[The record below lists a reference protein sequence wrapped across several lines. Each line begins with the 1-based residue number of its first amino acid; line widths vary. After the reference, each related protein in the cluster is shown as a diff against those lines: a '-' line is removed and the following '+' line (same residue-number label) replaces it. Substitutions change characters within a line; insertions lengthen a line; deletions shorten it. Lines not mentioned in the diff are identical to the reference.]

1 LQSTQWANAESS
13 QLSAISDQLGTVVFW
28 CESSTRAVK
37 IEIEWEGRALG
48 FNSIKEAI
56 EDIQDGRMVIVVDD
70 EDRENEGDFTMAA
83 DRITPEAINFMA
95 RHGRGLICLAM
106 TGEHLDQL
114 HIPMMVGENTSKFCT
129 AFTVSIEARHGVTT
143 GISAADRATTILTAI
158 NPASQSSDLVRPGHI
173 FPLRSRPGGVLERAG
188 QTEASVDMARLAGL
202 TPAGVICEIMNEDG
216 TMARVPE
223 LMDVAAE
230 HGLKIVT
237 VADLIAYRL
246 RNETFVRRV
255 AESFLPTEFGGFR
268 AVVFENMLDQEH
280 HLALIKGEINT
291 ELPVLVRVQSQS
303 TLGDAF
309 HGLQNGSGEHLRDS
323 LKIIE
328 SEGSGVLVYLRQEGK
343 GAGLAREVQCY
354 SRQEAGVENAE
365 ANSTPCCEPDLRVY
379 GIGAQIL
386 LQLGIRK
393 IRLLTDHPKKLI
405 GLQGYGITMVEK
417 IPLDTEEAVNDP
429 DARRAKKSI
438 IDRIF

>member
-1 LQSTQWANAESS
+1 
-13 QLSAISDQLGTVVFW
+13 
-28 CESSTRAVK
+28 
-37 IEIEWEGRALG
+37 LG
-48 FNSIKEAI
+48 FNSVMEAI
-56 EDIQDGRMVIVVDD
+56 EDIRNGHMVIVVDD
-70 EDRENEGDFTMAA
+70 EDRENEGDLTMAA
-83 DRITPEAINFMA
+83 DMVTPEAINFMA

-106 TGEHLDQL
+106 TGDRLDQL

-158 NPASQSSDLVRPGHI
+158 NPAGQPSDLVRPGHI
-173 FPLRSRPGGVLERAG
+173 FPLRARPGGVLERAG
-188 QTEASVDMARLAGL
+188 QTEASVDLSRLAGL

-223 LMDVAAE
+223 LMGVAAE
-230 HGLKIVT
+230 HGLKIIT

-246 RNETFVRRV
+246 RNETFVRRI
-255 AESFLPTEFGGFR
+255 AESSLPTEFGSFHI
-268 AVVFENMLDQEH
+268 VIFENMLDQEH

-291 ELPVLVRVQSQS
+291 EMPVLVRVQSQS

-309 HGLQNGSGEHLRDS
+309 HGLWSGSGEHLRNS

-343 GAGLAREVQCY
+343 GAGLAQEIQCY
-354 SRQEAGVENAE
+354 SQQETAGENAKT
-365 ANSTPCCEPDLRVY
+365 AIIPCGEPDLRVY

-417 IPLDTEEAVNDP
+417 IPLDAEGAVNEP
-429 DARRAKKSI
+429 ESLQVKKSPTNQI
-438 IDRIF
+438 LDS